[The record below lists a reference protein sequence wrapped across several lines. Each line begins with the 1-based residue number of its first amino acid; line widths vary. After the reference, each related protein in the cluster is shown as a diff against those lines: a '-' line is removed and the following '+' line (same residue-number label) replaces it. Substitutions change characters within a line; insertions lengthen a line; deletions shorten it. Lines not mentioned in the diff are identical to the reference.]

1 MPRIEHINIRNF
13 RVLQNLRLGPLE
25 PFSVFLGPNGAG
37 KTTLFRAL
45 GFLANCLQSNVRQA
59 LEGEGRFDEVLSR
72 NQTGPIEIEI
82 KYRSRSILPLLT
94 YTLKIALD
102 EQTGQPVVAR
112 EVLKWRRRSRGKP
125 WHFLDFQNGQGWAT
139 PGEQDEQDDPG
150 AERAPQ
156 RLDSPDILAVKGLGQ
171 MSDYPM
177 VAEFRR
183 FIEGWHLSYFMPTR
197 ARELPEAGKAAAHLS
212 QTGDNLALVT
222 QYLYDNHRDVFESIL
237 KRLAQRIPGLDS
249 VESTV
254 TEDSRVLL
262 RFKDKPFEDPFVAR
276 FVSDGTIKMFAYLVL
291 LNDPEPPPLL
301 CIEEPENQLH
311 PKLLAILAE
320 EFRAHAAK
328 TQVLVSSHSPYFVNA
343 LRPKELW
350 WLQRDAKGYARATQA
365 SESEG
370 VPEFLAEGLRLG
382 DLWTAGHLGSGAAI

>member
-45 GFLANCLQSNVRQA
+45 GFLANCLQSNVRVA
-59 LEGEGRFDEVLSR
+59 LEGEGRFGEVLSR

-82 KYRSRSILPLLT
+82 KYRTRPDLPLLT
-94 YTLKIALD
+94 YALTIELD
-102 EQTGQPVVAR
+102 AETRKPVVAR
-112 EVLKWRRRSRGKP
+112 EILRWRRGSGGKP
-125 WHFLDFQNGQGWAT
+125 WHFLDFQYGRGWAV
-139 PGEQDEQDDPG
+139 PGALDDPD
-150 AERAPQ
+150 ADRVEQ

-183 FIEGWHLSYFMPTR
+183 FIEGWHLSYFMPTK
-197 ARELPEAGKAAAHLS
+197 AREMPDAGNVAAHLS

-222 QYLYDNHRDVFESIL
+222 QYLYENHQDVFESIL

-262 RFKDKPFEDPFVAR
+262 KFKDKPFQDPFVAR

-311 PKLLAILAE
+311 PKLLSILAE

-343 LRPKELW
+343 LEPKELW
-350 WLQRDAKGYARATQA
+350 WLQRNARGYAQATRADR
-365 SESEG
+365 SEG
-370 VPEFLAEGLRLG
+370 IPEFLAEGLRLG
-382 DLWTAGHLGSGAAI
+382 DLWTAGHLGSGAGI